1 MYNICRLQTADCL
14 QSANVIHRVVTS
26 LHFFNRNFL
35 TCLRHDDS
43 SFLLFR
49 LCHFRFTNDKIFF
62 PQTQIASL
70 SYIGVR
76 TSLFYLAPFDVIL
89 SVLIFETLLVFT

>member
-1 MYNICRLQTADCL
+1 MKHNNNNNNNNKNGKFIL
-14 QSANVIHRVVTS
+14 
-26 LHFFNRNFL
+26 
-35 TCLRHDDS
+35 
-43 SFLLFR
+43 
-49 LCHFRFTNDKIFF
+49 F

-89 SVLIFETLLVFT
+89 SVLIFETPYVFTKFGSMFVTLVSE